1 MCYNPL
7 FIIKFKKK
15 KLEKQIQLKMLN
27 QHITYCNKVLILM
40 VFKVVYN
47 ILALFFV
54 YIIRF

>member
-1 MCYNPL
+1 MLKCVNNPL
-7 FIIKFKKK
+7 FIIKM
-15 KLEKQIQLKMLN
+15 LEKQIQLKMLN